1 MQHVKF
7 LSLKNKYE
15 YLKTDCLDD
24 AEPLDP
30 SESWTVTES
39 RSERI
44 TITLARHSGGT
55 WVYGY
60 DVYWARGGVS
70 TRKPSAGMG
79 LYQSSREA
87 KLHAIGFMLVYL
99 EHFQPETQMS
109 LREAEKSLIQLQLF

>member
-1 MQHVKF
+1 MQPVKF

-24 AEPLDP
+24 AEPLEP
-30 SESWTVTES
+30 SESWTVTAS

-44 TITLARHSGGT
+44 TITLARHSGGA

-60 DVYWARGGVS
+60 DVYRARGGVS
-70 TRKPSAGMG
+70 TRKPSAEMG
-79 LYQSSREA
+79 LFRSSRDA

-99 EHFQPETQMS
+99 EYFQPETQMS
-109 LREAEKSLIQLQLF
+109 IRAAEKSLIQLQLF